1 MPWTNSKTKYLKDLL
16 EIIIGVMQKCWKS
29 KNHWFGDF
37 SFLWETKETA
47 KIKAQ
52 ITKPQSTE
60 VYGKERRIFLLCFS
74 KIIHKIYTIH
84 NLLFSK
90 K

>member
-47 KIKAQ
+47 KKQNHKVQRSMERKGEYFCFAFQ
-52 ITKPQSTE
+52 KLSTK
-60 VYGKERRIFLLCFS
+60 
-74 KIIHKIYTIH
+74 YTPYT
-84 NLLFSK
+84 
-90 K
+90 